1 MLEAINW
8 TEVVIGICS
17 IIITGVL
24 VPFIRQKYKMHLTES
39 QQKTIESI
47 IETAVRWAKQW
58 LQTAD
63 GAEKKKQ
70 VYEYVDRKLRE
81 SKIDMTAE
89 DIDKMIE
96 AIYEKVKKE
105 AGAESIP
112 SMSTGA

>member
-24 VPFIRQKYKMHLTES
+24 VPFIRGMYKAKLTES
-39 QQKTIESI
+39 QQKTVESI
-47 IETAVRWAKQW
+47 VETAVRWAKQW
-58 LQTAD
+58 LQTEE
-63 GAEKKKQ
+63 GAEKKRQ
-70 VYEYVDRKLRE
+70 VYEYVDRKLTE
-81 SKIDMTAE
+81 AKIEMTAE

-105 AGAESIP
+105 AGTESIP
-112 SMSTGA
+112 TVSTGA